1 MKLTLERI
9 LGRSQISP
17 LDQVPIHMLRNQI
30 ECLGWLHC
38 HGHWTKHPAGLP
50 LRGEQVV
57 GETQE
62 NGCVE
67 GCTENCPDGCIE
79 GLLSADN
86 PPTRDHVHSEASL
99 WRDRA
104 WEPLSE
110 HAYHIAGIQC
120 GEREIIRA
128 AIAYSEEIF
137 LK

>member
-9 LGRSQISP
+9 LGRSQIEP

-38 HGHWTKHPAGLP
+38 HHHWTQHPAGLP
-50 LRGEQVV
+50 LEGEQVV
-57 GETQE
+57 GEIRE
-62 NGCVE
+62 
-67 GCTENCPDGCIE
+67 DSIE

-86 PPTRDHVHSEASL
+86 PPTRGDVHNEASL
-99 WRDRA
+99 WHGRS

-120 GEREIIRA
+120 FEPEIIRA
-128 AIAYSEEIF
+128 AIAYSEEIY
-137 LK
+137 LKKKPPTTN

>member
-9 LGRSQISP
+9 LRRSQIEP
-17 LDQVPIHMLRNQI
+17 LDQIPIHMLRNQI

-38 HGHWTKHPAGLP
+38 HGHWTQHPAGLP
-50 LRGEQVV
+50 LEGEQVV
-57 GETQE
+57 GEIQE
-62 NGCVE
+62 DYGE
-67 GCTENCPDGCIE
+67 FID

-137 LK
+137 LKKNP